1 MNLEQA
7 RLWPLKLRAQ
17 FFLKELYKQM
27 MVKEAMYQQFLREKW
42 KIK

>member
-1 MNLEQA
+1 MNLEQT
-7 RLWPLKLRAQ
+7 Q
-17 FFLKELYKQM
+17 FFLKQMYKQM